1 MGGGGEVVEGGITS
15 YPSPCVPVS
24 WGKCGADKDGVLG
37 AGGGGGGPFHAF
49 AADRV
54 VCAEAGALRFLD
66 FDQAKIGA
74 NLDLARD
81 GEGAVVGELAVR
93 IAKISEGVTYGAG
106 GLAIGITAL
115 EDALPLTGGRCLGMA
130 WSVCEMAVSC
140 PRQPKAICLQTD
152 GSPHLPASSWGWR
165 FGDVVTSEPVSQGDL
180 IGLTVTRKEWVEDSE
195 GGGAIVSV
203 ELLKNGEKLGV
214 SVSGLHLCAGRQW
227 FFAVSGE
234 SEAVTLSR
242 LVL

>member
-1 MGGGGEVVEGGITS
+1 M
-15 YPSPCVPVS
+15 
-24 WGKCGADKDGVLG
+24 WCGQGWG
-37 AGGGGGGPFHAF
+37 AGGGGGRGGAFHAF

-165 FGDVVTSEPVSQGDL
+165 VGDVVTSEPVSQGDHVTSEPVSQGDL
-180 IGLTVTRKEWVEDSE
+180 IGLTVKRKEWVEDSE